1 MIKPIFTAALPVTEN
16 FFIQKNR
23 IENNVSPKSKRVCI
37 VTGTHGD
44 ELEGQYV
51 CAYLVKLLNSEKQK
65 LSGIVDIYPALNP
78 LGIDS
83 VTRGFPLFDL
93 DMNRIFP
100 GSPTGSLA
108 EAAAYD
114 IVRDIEGADICVDVH
129 SSNIFLREIPQ
140 IRMSEQTEAELLPYA
155 AMLNVDLIWIHAA
168 ATVLVSTL
176 AHSLNTR
183 GVKTLVVEMGVGMR
197 ITESYCTQL
206 VGGIINLLHELG
218 MWNGQVQNVRTPIVS
233 KDRGVGFLNSD
244 AAGIFIPSVTHG
256 DYVHAGD
263 LVGRVLDPLT
273 GSVVESAISPCN
285 GVLFTLREYPIVFGG
300 SLLARI
306 MGDENG

>member
-1 MIKPIFTAALPVTEN
+1 MIKPVSIAALPVTEN
-16 FFIQKNR
+16 LVIQKNR
-23 IENNVSPKSKRVCI
+23 IENNVSPECKRVCI

-51 CAYLVKLLNSEKQK
+51 CACLAKLLNSEKQK

-83 VTRGFPLFDL
+83 VTRGFPMFDL

-114 IVRDIEGADICVDVH
+114 IIHDIEGADICIDIH

-140 IRMSEQTEAELLPYA
+140 IRVSEQTEAALLPYA
-155 AMLNVDLIWIHAA
+155 LMLNVDLIWIHTA
-168 ATVLVSTL
+168 ATVLEATL
-176 AHSLNTR
+176 AHTLNMR

-197 ITESYCTQL
+197 ITESYCEQL
-206 VGGIINLLHELG
+206 LDGIMNLLQELG
-218 MWNGQVQNVRTPIVS
+218 MWSGQAQQIKTPIVS
-233 KDRGVGFLNSD
+233 KDRVVGFLNSD
-244 AAGIFIPSVTHG
+244 AAGIFIPNVTHG

-263 LVGRVLDPLT
+263 LVGMILDPLT
-273 GSVVESAISPCN
+273 GNVVDSAISPCN
-285 GVLFTLREYPIVFGG
+285 GVLFTLREYPVVFGG

-306 MGDENG
+306 IEDG